1 MDKRDTADRLLDEA
15 IADLRSAAGD
25 ETLSPSCRASIVEEA
40 LRAEA
45 PATSGVRLIARWALV
60 FGAVPVAAAAFLLI
74 ALAPDAGRHVPEL
87 VSAEKQGES
96 VVFTIADGS
105 GGSCQLGT
113 IHSRCEIRIGA
124 NWSRLAR
131 TQSCSAT
138 WRARYG
144 GGTMPARAQAATTSA
159 AASVPSAT
167 SAVTRLRRQ
176 VSGALLPGSANAG
189 RSATEPASASAKST
203 LAAPA
208 SSSAAETAS
217 TSGAASSKETASQAM
232 GGERRKKRG

>member
-105 GGSCQLGT
+105 GSHRVLAST
-113 IHSRCEIRIGA
+113 DPRRFDGA
-124 NWSRLAR
+124 REMRSV
-131 TQSCSAT
+131 
-138 WRARYG
+138 G
-144 GGTMPARAQAATTSA
+144 GEFT
-159 AASVPSAT
+159 V
-167 SAVTRLRRQ
+167 
-176 VSGALLPGSANAG
+176 
-189 RSATEPASASAKST
+189 SASEEPK
-203 LAAPA
+203 LVFY
-208 SSSAAETAS
+208 
-217 TSGAASSKETASQAM
+217 KID
-232 GGERRKKRG
+232 